1 MSPIISMLIAAII
14 VAPITWKI
22 AVAHHKKSYESKI
35 GSAEE
40 KSREIIDEALKVAE
54 TKKKEALLEAKEENL
69 KAKNELEKETRERRA
84 EIQRY
89 ERRVLSKEEN
99 LDKKSEAME
108 RKESSLAAKEETL
121 RKRSSEVEELFAK
134 EQEELE
140 KISGLTSEQA
150 KEYLLGAVAKWT
162 RMGIDGWRLDV
173 ATEVDSH
180 FWREFRETIRGINP
194 DALIIGEFWRNSEAW
209 LQGDQYDGVMNYG
222 VQRAA
227 VEYFAK
233 SAVAPQRFQE
243 ILTEN
248 LMRYS
253 DAANDSM
260 LNLLDSHDT
269 ARFLTVSG
277 GNTARLKNAA
287 AFLFT
292 FVGMPCTY
300 YGTEIGMTGE
310 NDPDCRKAFDWEE
323 SHWNTDLRTHYQKL
337 MRLRKTRKAL
347 QEGTV
352 RFRSQGDLFV
362 MERQL
367 QEELLVTVINNTDCP
382 QNYTLS
388 GNYVRDL
395 LSEKAFEGAQ
405 NATVVEIPPF
415 SAMILEKIN

>member
-1 MSPIISMLIAAII
+1 
-14 VAPITWKI
+14 
-22 AVAHHKKSYESKI
+22 
-35 GSAEE
+35 
-40 KSREIIDEALKVAE
+40 
-54 TKKKEALLEAKEENL
+54 
-69 KAKNELEKETRERRA
+69 
-84 EIQRY
+84 
-89 ERRVLSKEEN
+89 
-99 LDKKSEAME
+99 
-108 RKESSLAAKEETL
+108 
-121 RKRSSEVEELFAK
+121 
-134 EQEELE
+134 
-140 KISGLTSEQA
+140 
-150 KEYLLGAVAKWT
+150 
-162 RMGIDGWRLDV
+162 
-173 ATEVDSH
+173 
-180 FWREFRETIRGINP
+180 
-194 DALIIGEFWRNSEAW
+194 
-209 LQGDQYDGVMNYG
+209 
-222 VQRAA
+222 
-227 VEYFAK
+227 
-233 SAVAPQRFQE
+233 
-243 ILTEN
+243 
-248 LMRYS
+248 MRYS

-287 AFLFT
+287 TFLFT

-395 LSEKAFEGAQ
+395 LSEKAFEGTQ

>member
-1 MSPIISMLIAAII
+1 
-14 VAPITWKI
+14 
-22 AVAHHKKSYESKI
+22 
-35 GSAEE
+35 
-40 KSREIIDEALKVAE
+40 
-54 TKKKEALLEAKEENL
+54 
-69 KAKNELEKETRERRA
+69 
-84 EIQRY
+84 
-89 ERRVLSKEEN
+89 
-99 LDKKSEAME
+99 
-108 RKESSLAAKEETL
+108 
-121 RKRSSEVEELFAK
+121 
-134 EQEELE
+134 
-140 KISGLTSEQA
+140 
-150 KEYLLGAVAKWT
+150 
-162 RMGIDGWRLDV
+162 MGIDGWRLDV

-180 FWREFRETIRGINP
+180 FWREFRETVRGINP

-233 SAVAPQRFQE
+233 NAVAPQRFQE
-243 ILTEN
+243 LLTEN

-388 GNYVRDL
+388 GNHVRDL
-395 LSEKAFEGAQ
+395 LSEKAFEGTQ
-405 NATVVEIPPF
+405 NATVVEVPPF

>member
-1 MSPIISMLIAAII
+1 MPKWN
-14 VAPITWKI
+14 T
-22 AVAHHKKSYESKI
+22 
-35 GSAEE
+35 
-40 KSREIIDEALKVAE
+40 
-54 TKKKEALLEAKEENL
+54 ENP
-69 KAKNELEKETRERRA
+69 
-84 EIQRY
+84 
-89 ERRVLSKEEN
+89 
-99 LDKKSEAME
+99 
-108 RKESSLAAKEETL
+108 
-121 RKRSSEVEELFAK
+121 
-134 EQEELE
+134 
-140 KISGLTSEQA
+140 QA

-180 FWREFRETIRGINP
+180 FWREFRETVRGINP

-243 ILTEN
+243 LLTEN

-388 GNYVRDL
+388 GNCVRDL

>member
-1 MSPIISMLIAAII
+1 MPKWN
-14 VAPITWKI
+14 T
-22 AVAHHKKSYESKI
+22 
-35 GSAEE
+35 
-40 KSREIIDEALKVAE
+40 
-54 TKKKEALLEAKEENL
+54 ENP
-69 KAKNELEKETRERRA
+69 
-84 EIQRY
+84 
-89 ERRVLSKEEN
+89 
-99 LDKKSEAME
+99 
-108 RKESSLAAKEETL
+108 
-121 RKRSSEVEELFAK
+121 
-134 EQEELE
+134 
-140 KISGLTSEQA
+140 QA

-180 FWREFRETIRGINP
+180 FWREFRETVRGINP

-243 ILTEN
+243 LLTEN

-300 YGTEIGMTGE
+300 YG
-310 NDPDCRKAFDWEE
+310 
-323 SHWNTDLRTHYQKL
+323 
-337 MRLRKTRKAL
+337 
-347 QEGTV
+347 
-352 RFRSQGDLFV
+352 
-362 MERQL
+362 
-367 QEELLVTVINNTDCP
+367 
-382 QNYTLS
+382 LS
-388 GNYVRDL
+388 L
-395 LSEKAFEGAQ
+395 
-405 NATVVEIPPF
+405 IH
-415 SAMILEKIN
+415 I